1 VGFELGKSSLL
12 WSQQPNQSTFPG
24 AGDGSWSW
32 FNARKQYLDALTKQ
46 TKSDRDRSFADLFR
60 SLGQGTHL
68 LQDASVPA
76 HVRNDHHLNREVTI
90 PLIGSFVLGDSDGY
104 EKWSARNITPANPGG
119 VTLAPIAPSNSMFT
133 PTNDNQAPVPVA
145 RLLDTDR
152 YNGQNPSILS
162 DPDVGITE
170 YTNGNFLSKD
180 TIFKDFTYPNVS
192 QLLPNPIIDATGGK
206 YYSRTLSSSE
216 TVPRFVREGLLGSV
230 IRFSTGTHP
239 PSAGWIL
246 DDKVHQD
253 YSNVLLRRAVGYSAS
268 YLDHFFRGK
277 LNIDLFSDS
286 NDPSILQLKGTN
298 ESIDKIDGGR
308 LELYAEDPN
317 GDRTKATALDSTT
330 LTADPGQQIASA
342 RFQAPPNA
350 EKFVAVYK
358 GKLGDEVP
366 QGDFPGGVIG
376 KTLGGVRVEEAF
388 SVPAGSGTSRWYLR
402 SPQGAYPSPIL
413 SSDIVEM
420 QWGDD
425 GNSLVARTRIGPN
438 QPNRF
443 YVYRVNRAVG
453 SIDIPLRSPDSPLPD
468 LPDANQIVDMELVQ
482 EVTFPFGI
490 DTGTTVQF
498 SHRLNYTQYLPQVSQ
513 TVTVTWDE
521 KLQRYSDHPGFQNP
535 TFAFREM
542 TSGSQSFSTSFP
554 VVLSMET
561 TPLAALQTGARY
573 QWYPYTISYTR
584 DGKILMMVWVYLL
597 PPREYAT
604 FPAFTYNFPNLDNA
618 DIAPVIV
625 PQDPNYPTTL
635 SFEKPEMGPAL
646 YALVDVTSGQI
657 VANTA
662 PATLSINH
670 ETSRPQFASVPGDP
684 STVKFFSTRF
694 EGGPFSGHRW
704 SEVGEASTTSIS
716 IFCPSAQLA
725 NAVEL
730 GQITVHNGN
739 VTASANQY
747 RSELNQLQFPP
758 VGLQQSTRK
767 FAYDCGNPT
776 TGRAAMGFR
785 INSTRY
791 GASLSRID
799 DLVRTSTGSDPEQFA
814 VLVTQRQNESDFARL
829 GSWTPQQSVAEQ
841 RDQTSEEG
849 FHFLWSTGE
858 KASLLMSFPN
868 NSDSS
873 SRLVSLVGEQST
885 KVFPNQSLFQMAVL
899 DPDYLYDTNALK
911 FFTKDST
918 PQKTALPATLAPVG
932 SNPSGIF
939 HVLSLG
945 GE

>member
-1 VGFELGKSSLL
+1 M
-12 WSQQPNQSTFPG
+12 
-24 AGDGSWSW
+24 D
-32 FNARKQYLDALTKQ
+32 
-46 TKSDRDRSFADLFR
+46 DRVQADY
-60 SLGQGTHL
+60 G
-68 LQDASVPA
+68 
-76 HVRNDHHLNREVTI
+76 
-90 PLIGSFVLGDSDGY
+90 
-104 EKWSARNITPANPGG
+104 
-119 VTLAPIAPSNSMFT
+119 
-133 PTNDNQAPVPVA
+133 
-145 RLLDTDR
+145 RLL
-152 YNGQNPSILS
+152 
-162 DPDVGITE
+162 
-170 YTNGNFLSKD
+170 
-180 TIFKDFTYPNVS
+180 
-192 QLLPNPIIDATGGK
+192 LP
-206 YYSRTLSSSE
+206 
-216 TVPRFVREGLLGSV
+216 
-230 IRFSTGTHP
+230 
-239 PSAGWIL
+239 
-246 DDKVHQD
+246 
-253 YSNVLLRRAVGYSAS
+253 RAVGYSAS
-268 YLDHFFRGK
+268 LLDYFFRGK
-277 LNIDLFSDS
+277 LNVDLFTDS
-286 NDPSILQLKGTN
+286 NDPSIVRLEGSNGSTERL
-298 ESIDKIDGGR
+298 DGGT
-308 LELYAEDPN
+308 LELYADDPD
-317 GDRTKATALDSTT
+317 GKRSRATALGSTT
-330 LTADPGQQIASA
+330 IAANPGDPITSTN
-342 RFQAPPNA
+342 FQAPANA
-350 EKFVAVYK
+350 ERFIAVYK

-453 SIDIPLRSPDSPLPD
+453 LIDIPLRSPDSPLPD

-767 FAYDCGNPT
+767 FAYVCGDPT

-868 NSDSS
+868 NSDTS